1 MFKRF
6 TKVSERTKKY
16 AVDGGTYRWKEIVEF
31 LSKLEN
37 AIEDGRLKLPKEVE
51 EELYGKDA

>member
-16 AVDGGTYRWKEIVEF
+16 AVIGGTYRWLEIVDF

-37 AIEDGRLKLPKEVE
+37 AIENGRLVLPKDVE
-51 EELYGKDA
+51 EELYGRDN

>member
-1 MFKRF
+1 MFTRF

-16 AVDGGTYRWKEIVEF
+16 AVIGGTYRWLEIVDF

-37 AIEDGRLKLPKEVE
+37 AIEDGRLVLPKEVE
-51 EELYGKDA
+51 EELYGDK